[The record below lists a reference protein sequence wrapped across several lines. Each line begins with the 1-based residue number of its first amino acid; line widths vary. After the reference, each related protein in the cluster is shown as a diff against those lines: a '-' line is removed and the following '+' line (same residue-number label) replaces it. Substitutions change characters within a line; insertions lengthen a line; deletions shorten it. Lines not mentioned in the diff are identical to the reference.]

1 VISVLV
7 YFVPAIVRLMHY
19 YHLHAHIHS
28 SECIHHKQF
37 VVCWHY
43 PVWGC
48 ENDSESD
55 QLWLSY
61 VQVDTVGQRGFRRRC
76 LDFDASGARR
86 KSLGSMGNR
95 KSLGSRLK
103 DSGGSSTIA
112 DGPQSVLTDMGT
124 TSSSGMQVPVHDLS
138 NVNTNESLRAESMSA
153 SARGMYQ

>member
-1 VISVLV
+1 MDI
-7 YFVPAIVRLMHY
+7 R
-19 YHLHAHIHS
+19 S
-28 SECIHHKQF
+28 SECIYHKQF
-37 VVCWHY
+37 VVCWHC
-43 PVWGC
+43 PVKAVRMIL
-48 ENDSESD
+48 NVL

-124 TSSSGMQVPVHDLS
+124 ASSSGMQVPAHDIS
-138 NVNTNESLRAESMSA
+138 NTNANEPLRAESMSA
-153 SARGMYQ
+153 SVRGMYQ